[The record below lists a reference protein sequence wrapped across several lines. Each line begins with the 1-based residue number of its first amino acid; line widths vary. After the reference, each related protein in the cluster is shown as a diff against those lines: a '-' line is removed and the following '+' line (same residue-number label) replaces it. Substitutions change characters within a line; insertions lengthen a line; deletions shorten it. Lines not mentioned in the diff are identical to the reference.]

1 MLKKL
6 RNSYFSYF
14 LMINFYYLSWA
25 LFSSFISV
33 YLLGKGLTTSQV
45 SIIVSVSFLVSMIFQ
60 PMIGELCDKKGVKF
74 IGVLFIL
81 ASIGGL
87 LFSFSNCFITMM
99 IGYSFVLMLINGANP
114 ILEKVATASP
124 YAYGKIRIWGTI
136 GYALGSQFAGLIYE
150 SISPQAIFIAFVGT
164 MLLSVLG
171 TFLTE
176 PSITPQPQKQEKK
189 SNSLLKNKK
198 FIYFLVISA
207 LFFSATNMAN
217 TFIPSMFVYDGLSV
231 KNTSTI
237 LGLAVLCELPLVFFS
252 NKFMDRLS
260 NKLLILIAFTITTLQ
275 FASYGFNLA
284 MPIKIFMTFI
294 SKHPMG
300 MLYIMIQLKVVH
312 TIVEEDQVITA
323 LAIVATVKNL
333 ASIFSQI
340 AAGYLL
346 EVFSYSYVFIIFAA
360 ILLIDVILAIFYKIE
375 KGTDLQ
381 LFS

>member
-1 MLKKL
+1 
-6 RNSYFSYF
+6 
-14 LMINFYYLSWA
+14 
-25 LFSSFISV
+25 
-33 YLLGKGLTTSQV
+33 
-45 SIIVSVSFLVSMIFQ
+45 
-60 PMIGELCDKKGVKF
+60 
-74 IGVLFIL
+74 
-81 ASIGGL
+81 
-87 LFSFSNCFITMM
+87 
-99 IGYSFVLMLINGANP
+99 
-114 ILEKVATASP
+114 
-124 YAYGKIRIWGTI
+124 
-136 GYALGSQFAGLIYE
+136 
-150 SISPQAIFIAFVGT
+150 
-164 MLLSVLG
+164 
-171 TFLTE
+171 
-176 PSITPQPQKQEKK
+176 
-189 SNSLLKNKK
+189 
-198 FIYFLVISA
+198 
-207 LFFSATNMAN
+207 
-217 TFIPSMFVYDGLSV
+217 
-231 KNTSTI
+231 
-237 LGLAVLCELPLVFFS
+237 
-252 NKFMDRLS
+252 MDRLS

>member
-1 MLKKL
+1 MLNKL

-74 IGVLFIL
+74 IGILFIL
-81 ASIGGL
+81 AAIGGI
-87 LFSFSNCFITMM
+87 LFSYSNHFITMM
-99 IGYSFVLMLINGANP
+99 ISYSFVLMLINGANP

-124 YAYGKIRIWGTI
+124 YTYGKIRIWGTI
-136 GYALGSQFAGLIYE
+136 GYALGSQFAGLIYDA
-150 SISPQAIFIAFVGT
+150 ISPQAIFITFVGT
-164 MLLSVLG
+164 MLLCVLG

-176 PSITPQPQKQEKK
+176 PSISHQLEKKEKK
-189 SNSLLKNKK
+189 SNSLFKNKK
-198 FIYFLVISA
+198 FIYFLIISA
-207 LFFSATNMAN
+207 FFFSATNMAN
-217 TFIPSMFVYDGLSV
+217 TFIPSMFVHDGMSV
-231 KNTSTI
+231 KNTSLI
-237 LGLAVLCELPLVFFS
+237 LGIAVLFELPLVFYS

-260 NKLLILIAFTITTLQ
+260 NKLLIVVAFTIATLQ
-275 FASYGFNLA
+275 FGSYGFNLA
-284 MPIKIFMTFI
+284 MPIKVFMTFI

-312 TIVEEDQVITA
+312 TIVEENQVIPA

-360 ILLIDVILAIFYKIE
+360 ILLIDVILALFYKIE
-375 KGTDLQ
+375 KGTELQ

>member
-189 SNSLLKNKK
+189 SNSLFKNKK

-275 FASYGFNLA
+275 FASYGFDLA

-294 SKHPMG
+294 SKHPLG

-312 TIVEEDQVITA
+312 TIVEKDQVITA

-360 ILLIDVILAIFYKIE
+360 ILLIDVVLAIFYKIE

>member
-189 SNSLLKNKK
+189 SNSLFKNKK

-275 FASYGFNLA
+275 FASYGFDLA

-360 ILLIDVILAIFYKIE
+360 ILLIDVVLAIFYKIE

>member
-1 MLKKL
+1 MFKKL
-6 RNSYFSYF
+6 RNSYLSYF

-45 SIIVSVSFLVSMIFQ
+45 SLIVSISFLVSMIFQ
-60 PMIGELCDKKGVKF
+60 PMIGELCDTKGVKF

-81 ASIGGL
+81 AAIGGL
-87 LFSFSNCFITMM
+87 LFSFSTHFITMM

-124 YAYGKIRIWGTI
+124 FAYGKIRIWGTI
-136 GYALGSQFAGLIYE
+136 GYALGSQFAGLIYDY
-150 SISPQAIFIAFVGT
+150 ISPEAIFIVFVFT
-164 MLLSVLG
+164 MLLCVCG
-171 TFLTE
+171 TYLTE
-176 PSITPQPQKQEKK
+176 PQIQPQTNKK
-189 SNSLLKNKK
+189 ENTSKELFKNKK
-198 FIYFLVISA
+198 FIYFLIISA

-217 TFIPSMFVYDGLSV
+217 TFIPSMFVDGGMSV
-231 KNTSTI
+231 NTASTI
-237 LGLAVLCELPLVFFS
+237 LGAAVLFELPLVFFS

-260 NKLLILIAFTITTLQ
+260 NKFLILVSFTMATLQ
-275 FASYGFNLA
+275 FASYGFNMA
-284 MPIKIFMTFI
+284 MPIKILMTFMA
-294 SKHPMG
+294 KHPAG

-312 TIVEEDQVITA
+312 TIVEEKQVITA
-323 LAIVATVKNL
+323 LATIATVKNL

-346 EVFSYSYVFIIFAA
+346 EVFSYSHVFIIFTV
-360 ILLIDVILAIFYKIE
+360 ILFVDVILAILYKIE
-375 KGTDLQ
+375 KGTNLN

>member
-176 PSITPQPQKQEKK
+176 PSITPQSQKQEKK

-237 LGLAVLCELPLVFFS
+237 LGLAVLCELPLYSF
-252 NKFMDRLS
+252 
-260 NKLLILIAFTITTLQ
+260 LIN
-275 FASYGFNLA
+275 SW
-284 MPIKIFMTFI
+284 
-294 SKHPMG
+294 
-300 MLYIMIQLKVVH
+300 
-312 TIVEEDQVITA
+312 
-323 LAIVATVKNL
+323 TV
-333 ASIFSQI
+333 
-340 AAGYLL
+340 
-346 EVFSYSYVFIIFAA
+346 
-360 ILLIDVILAIFYKIE
+360 
-375 KGTDLQ
+375 
-381 LFS
+381 